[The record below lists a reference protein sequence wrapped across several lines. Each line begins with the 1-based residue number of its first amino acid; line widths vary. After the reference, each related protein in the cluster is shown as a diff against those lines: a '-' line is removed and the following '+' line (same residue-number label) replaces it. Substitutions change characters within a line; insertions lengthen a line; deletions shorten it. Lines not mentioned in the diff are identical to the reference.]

1 MLRFTCPNAICN
13 RTIFLRVNLYS
24 SFLYKKVFLHE
35 VNKLKNN
42 RLLFI
47 FTLSFFALGFINIHF
62 ALLGLLC
69 MGIPF
74 YLLFKNKRKTWCQ
87 GYCPRAC
94 LYKEIGKLKPYKHK
108 LIPNFFVKGAMKWIM
123 LGYFGVNMLIVILST
138 VMVGLGKVVPIDHL
152 RIMFVIRLPEIPQ
165 LLTITSVNW
174 LLHFSYRF
182 YSMMLTTS
190 ILGLVLALIYK
201 PRTWCTI
208 CPIATVSDVYIKS
221 KTK

>member
-1 MLRFTCPNAICN
+1 M
-13 RTIFLRVNLYS
+13 
-24 SFLYKKVFLHE
+24 
-35 VNKLKNN
+35 KNN

-47 FTLSFFALGFINIHF
+47 FTLSYFALGFINIHF
-62 ALLGLLC
+62 AILGLFC

-74 YLLFKNKRKTWCQ
+74 YLLFKNKQKTWCQ
-87 GYCPRAC
+87 GYCPRAG

-108 LIPNFFVKGAMKWIM
+108 SIPDFFVKGSMKRIM
-123 LGYFGVNMLIVILST
+123 LGYFGVNMFIVIMST
-138 VMVGLGKVVPIDHL
+138 VMVGLGKIAPIDHL

-165 LLTITSVNW
+165 LVTIASVDW

-208 CPIATVSDVYIKS
+208 CPIATVSDAYIKS
-221 KTK
+221 KKK